1 MLKRPSILADTT
13 IQAILLIIL
22 TVTMFSCA
30 DVMAKYLRESM
41 PAIEIAWIRYALF
54 VALAL
59 LLAGRGRFRGLRA
72 ARPGLQLLRGVTL
85 VGSAVL
91 FTLGLGWL
99 PVAEASSISFVSP
112 ALITALSI
120 PLLGEKV
127 GIRRWMAVLA
137 GFVGVLIVVQP
148 GSAAFQAA
156 AVFPFLSAT
165 AWAFTVVITR
175 MIGGAERPVVTML
188 WSACTGFL
196 LLTALLPF
204 NFVPLSWT
212 QIALCLLHGL
222 FASAGQLLMILAYRL
237 APASVLAPFSYCQLL
252 TSALLG
258 FAAFGTVPG
267 QPMLVGASVIIA
279 SGLYMAH
286 RERIRAQ
293 QEQR

>member
-1 MLKRPSILADTT
+1 MPQRPSILADST
-13 IQAILLIIL
+13 IQAILLVIL

-30 DVMAKYLRESM
+30 DVTAKYLRESM
-41 PAIEIAWIRYALF
+41 PAVEIAWIRYALF
-54 VALAL
+54 TALAL
-59 LLAGRGRFRGLRA
+59 LLAGRNGFRGLRP
-72 ARPGLQLLRGVTL
+72 ARPGLQLVRGVTL

-99 PVAEASSISFVSP
+99 PIAEASSISFVSP

-127 GIRRWMAVLA
+127 GFRRWMAVLA

-156 AVFPFLSAT
+156 AAFPFLSAT

-175 MIGGAERPVVTML
+175 MIGTAERPVVTML
-188 WSACTGFL
+188 WSAVSGFVM
-196 LLTALLPF
+196 LTALLPF
-204 NFVPLSWT
+204 SFVPLSWP
-212 QIALCLLHGL
+212 QLGLSLLHGL
-222 FASAGQLLMILAYRL
+222 FASAGQLLMILAYRS
-237 APASVLAPFSYCQLL
+237 APASVLAPFSYCQLI

-258 FAAFGTVPG
+258 FAVFGTVPG
-267 QPMLVGASVIIA
+267 QPMVLGASVIIA

-286 RERIRAQ
+286 RERVRAR
-293 QEQR
+293 QE